1 MGRFWEWKCTPAHT
15 HTASPLSHSVALPVL
30 SAPSQYQHEL
40 RTVHVSE
47 QLTPEALMSRLQA
60 QRLAPPLLLHT
71 SLWEVTV
78 RGRDGERSAAL
89 PISLLSLS
97 LLVFTVVTPVTPAA
111 PHFSPPQSPGTTA
124 TKIETLIKASVKNI
138 VNVRKYTNDNPLEVR
153 EPNCWLKLRELEIKS
168 IFVC

>member
-1 MGRFWEWKCTPAHT
+1 M
-15 HTASPLSHSVALPVL
+15 SVP
-30 SAPSQYQHEL
+30 SPSQYQHEL

-78 RGRDGERSAAL
+78 RGKGDRFAAL
-89 PISLLSLS
+89 PISLQSLS
-97 LLVFTVVTPVTPAA
+97 LRLLLNVTPAA
-111 PHFSPPQSPGTTA
+111 PHVSSLKSPGTTA

>member
-1 MGRFWEWKCTPAHT
+1 MTGIASSKSGYIVYEVNGAYSRLIEGACLLTPTLPHLAHT
-15 HTASPLSHSVALPVL
+15 VCQSHVL
-30 SAPSQYQHEL
+30 CSAPSQYQHEL

-153 EPNCWLKLRELEIKS
+153 
-168 IFVC
+168 